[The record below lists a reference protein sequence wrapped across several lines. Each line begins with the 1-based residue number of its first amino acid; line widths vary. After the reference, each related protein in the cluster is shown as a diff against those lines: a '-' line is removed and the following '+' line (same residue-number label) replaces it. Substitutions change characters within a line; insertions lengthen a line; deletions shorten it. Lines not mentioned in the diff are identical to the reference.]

1 MDNKINIKFEIHKVS
16 NNKYNYKLHYISS
29 KFKEKLFDKVIHI
42 DFKSK
47 KIFRNSSWRM
57 AYINNDRLTIYF
69 SDNDVIEVKTW
80 GENAYLDYN
89 FFLNESSSTIETDI
103 KDFDKILIKG
113 LKILSDTF
121 NKGRK

>member
-16 NNKYNYKLHYISS
+16 NNTYNYKLHYISS
-29 KFKEKLFDKVIHI
+29 KFKEKLFNKVIHI

-47 KIFRNSSWRM
+47 KIFRNSSWGM

-69 SDNDVIEVKTW
+69 SDNSIISVNKW

>member
-1 MDNKINIKFEIHKVS
+1 MDNNINIKFEIHKVS

-57 AYINNDRLTIYF
+57 AYINSDRLSIHF
-69 SDNDVIEVKTW
+69 SDNSIISVNKW

-89 FFLNESSSTIETDI
+89 LFLNENSTIETDI

-121 NKGRK
+121 NKGKK